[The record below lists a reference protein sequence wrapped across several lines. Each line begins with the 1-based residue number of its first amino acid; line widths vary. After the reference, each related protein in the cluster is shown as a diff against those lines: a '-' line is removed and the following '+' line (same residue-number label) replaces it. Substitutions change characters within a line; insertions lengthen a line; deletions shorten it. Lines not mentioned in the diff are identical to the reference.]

1 MEYKEKSVKSVGFQK
16 MLYICMAKSARN
28 DHLCTKETWRKRM
41 KPKANG
47 VKDIDIHIITRSE
60 ELPELDGSNFFH
72 SPLLFRMAEQTPGQT
87 PYMVVACQKNGTPL
101 AHLLAMLR
109 RRGSWI
115 PPYLFTQG
123 RVYGE
128 GVYADEEHKE
138 ELFALMLSAI
148 TTKLHRQLCL
158 YIEFSDIGKK
168 MFGYKSFRQNGYF
181 SIGWMQIHNSLH
193 SKSPELRI
201 DEDVL
206 EHIHH
211 AYDNGAVTREARNEE
226 EVMAV
231 FRLLKRYYRF
241 RFQRFIPDV
250 SMFMQLHK
258 SRHGSVNV
266 TIYRGKVI
274 GGSIVAYSEKNA
286 YLWFEASKKKRYPL
300 LRPHMLTVW
309 HALKDS
315 YDRQR
320 EHIFFMNVGLP
331 FRKNLY
337 REFILHF
344 GGKPVSTFRWFHF
357 TFHWLNRLLAWV
369 YRE

>member
-1 MEYKEKSVKSVGFQK
+1 
-16 MLYICMAKSARN
+16 
-28 DHLCTKETWRKRM
+28 
-41 KPKANG
+41 
-47 VKDIDIHIITRSE
+47 
-60 ELPELDGSNFFH
+60 
-72 SPLLFRMAEQTPGQT
+72 
-87 PYMVVACQKNGTPL
+87 
-101 AHLLAMLR
+101 
-109 RRGSWI
+109 
-115 PPYLFTQG
+115 
-123 RVYGE
+123 
-128 GVYADEEHKE
+128 
-138 ELFALMLSAI
+138 
-148 TTKLHRQLCL
+148 
-158 YIEFSDIGKK
+158 
-168 MFGYKSFRQNGYF
+168 
-181 SIGWMQIHNSLH
+181 MQIHNSLH